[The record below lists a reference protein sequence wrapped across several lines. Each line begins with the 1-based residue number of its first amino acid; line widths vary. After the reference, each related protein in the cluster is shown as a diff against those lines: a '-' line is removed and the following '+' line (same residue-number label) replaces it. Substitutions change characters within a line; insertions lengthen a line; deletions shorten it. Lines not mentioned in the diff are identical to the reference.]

1 MPAAV
6 RALILAA
13 LGFCLLP
20 QTGCNSVPRYQ
31 LNQAQAR
38 ARQLYDQNRSLLAER
53 QQLMAQMTDRDQQL
67 AEMAANGENM
77 RARLENLMGERNRFA
92 KMRSSPLTDEA
103 SRNFEDLA
111 RRFPGFEFDPQTGVS
126 KIREDLLFASGSDEL
141 SPKAKQLLNEFA
153 KILNAGDS
161 SQLNILVVGHTDDT
175 RVAKANTRAKHPD
188 NWYLSA
194 HRAITVTHALTG
206 SGVKPNRMGVA
217 GYGPHQ
223 PRVAAKSEN
232 ARSQNRRVEI
242 FVLAPG
248 ASMAGWDPQSTV
260 R

>member
-1 MPAAV
+1 MPSAA
-6 RALILAA
+6 RALLFAA
-13 LGFCLLP
+13 FGVLSLT

-38 ARQLYDQNRSLLAER
+38 ARQLYDQNRALAAEKQQLLA
-53 QQLMAQMTDRDQQL
+53 QMSQKDQQL
-67 AEMAANGENM
+67 AELARNGENM
-77 RARLENLMGERNRFA
+77 QARLGNLMNERNRLA
-92 KMRSSPLTDEA
+92 SMRSSPLSDQA
-103 SRNFEDLA
+103 SRDFEELA
-111 RRFPGFEFDPQTGVS
+111 KRFPGFEFDPQTGVS

-141 SPKAKQLLNEFA
+141 SPKAEQLLAEFS

-161 SQLNILVVGHTDDT
+161 SQLNVLVVGHTDDT
-175 RVAKANTRAKHPD
+175 KVAKASTRAKHPD

-194 HRAITVTHALTG
+194 HRAITVTHSL
-206 SGVKPNRMGVA
+206 SKNGVKPNRMGVA

-223 PRVAAKSEN
+223 PRVASKSES
-232 ARSQNRRVEI
+232 ARKQNRRVEI

-248 ASMAGWDPQSTV
+248 ASMAGWDPNSAV

>member
-1 MPAAV
+1 MPALL
-6 RALILAA
+6 RALSVVA
-13 LGFCLLP
+13 LGLCCLP

-31 LNQAQAR
+31 LTQAQAR

-53 QQLMAQMTDRDQQL
+53 QQLLAQMSEKDQEL
-67 AEMAANGENM
+67 ASLAANGESL
-77 RARLENLMGERNRFA
+77 RSRYENLAAERGKLLQVRT
-92 KMRSSPLTDEA
+92 SPLSDDA
-103 SRNFEDLA
+103 SRGFEDLS
-111 RRFPGFEFDPQTGVS
+111 RRFPGFEFDPNTGIS
-126 KIREDLLFASGSDEL
+126 KIREDLLFSSGSDEL
-141 SPKAKQLLNEFA
+141 SPKAQTLLREFS

-161 SQLNILVVGHTDDT
+161 SQLNVLVVGHTDDT
-175 RVAKANTRAKHPD
+175 RVAKASTKQKHPD

-206 SGVKPNRMGVA
+206 NGVKPSRLGVA

-223 PRVAAKSEN
+223 PRVASKTPA

-248 ASMAGWDPQSTV
+248 ASLAGWDAGSSV